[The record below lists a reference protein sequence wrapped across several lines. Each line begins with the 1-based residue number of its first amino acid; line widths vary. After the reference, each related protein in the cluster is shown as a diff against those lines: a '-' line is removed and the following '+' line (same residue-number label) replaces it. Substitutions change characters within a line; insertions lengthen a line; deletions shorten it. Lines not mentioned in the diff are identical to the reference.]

1 MLTPYLRD
9 GGRIVFLS
17 TGLTRFVA
25 NPVYSVYAAMKD
37 AIEVH
42 TTYAAKSLGSR
53 AITVNALAPG
63 ATATD
68 FGGGMIRDDD
78 DYRAMVTRNHSS
90 GRVSEPADIG
100 AAIQTITAGS
110 AGWITAQRIEAS
122 GGQSLSGY

>member
-42 TTYAAKSLGSR
+42 TTYGAKSLGSR

-78 DYRAMVTRNHSS
+78 DYRAMVTRNHAS

>member
-78 DYRAMVTRNHSS
+78 DYRPWSHATTPPAESASPPTS
-90 GRVSEPADIG
+90 GPQYRPSPLDPP
-100 AAIQTITAGS
+100 AGS
-110 AGWITAQRIEAS
+110 P
-122 GGQSLSGY
+122 LSE